1 MSHAPQG
8 YGAERRD
15 LRPLEPAT
23 SAFLYLGEKL
33 RGRRTRG
40 DEKSTK
46 TAQIPVE
53 SAKTLFQLV
62 EVEIIPRLMLAHK
75 ARKSSE
81 HRASEPDVAVSAEEH
96 ERFLT
101 LVLSDTSTATRRFVD
116 ELLQRGIS
124 HDALFLDLLPR
135 AAQRMGELWDE
146 DQCDFSDVTL
156 GLCRLHEVVR
166 EHSVVHDGVS
176 AQVSGNAPRVLLATA
191 CADQHVLGVVL
202 VAEFFR
208 RAGWRV
214 WSEPGAFRSQLAA
227 ILSEESFDVLGL
239 SAACNVSPDDLS
251 NEIEIFRKAS
261 VNRSLRILIGGRLVL
276 ERPELIARVGAD
288 GGAGDASAAPVT
300 AKELLMRPGKR
311 GT

>member
-15 LRPLEPAT
+15 LRSLEPAT

-40 DEKSTK
+40 DEKSSK
-46 TAQIPVE
+46 RAQIPVE
-53 SAKTLFQLV
+53 SAKTLLQMV

-75 ARKSSE
+75 ARKGVE
-81 HRASEPDVAVSAEEH
+81 RQNGEADASPTPEEH
-96 ERFLT
+96 EHFLK
-101 LVLSDTSTATRRFVD
+101 LVLTDTAMATRRFVD
-116 ELLQRGIS
+116 ELLRRGAS
-124 HDALFLDLLPR
+124 HEVVFLDLLPR
-135 AAQRMGELWDE
+135 AARRLGELWD
-146 DQCDFSDVTL
+146 DDRCDFSDVTL

-166 EHSVVHDGVS
+166 EHSIVHEGTG
-176 AQVSGNAPRVLLATA
+176 AQVTGNAPRILLATA

-214 WSEPGAFRSQLAA
+214 WSEPGAFRAHLAS
-227 ILSEESFDVLGL
+227 ILSEESFDVVGL
-239 SAACNVSPDDLS
+239 SVACNISPDDLA

-276 ERPELIARVGAD
+276 EQPELIARVGAD
-288 GGAGDASAAPVT
+288 GGAGDAGAAPAT
-300 AKELLMRPGKR
+300 ATELLARPGKR